1 MLACLHVIYCTKDP
15 AEGEILI
22 MQEEKAMTARV
33 NRNQST
39 NVRVAL
45 GQIRDI
51 SGGTTEYVTEVD
63 SVLDLM
69 VEVQL

>member
-1 MLACLHVIYCTKDP
+1 MFIYCTKDP

-33 NRNQST
+33 NTNQST
-39 NVRVAL
+39 NVGVAL
-45 GQIRDI
+45 GQIRNI
-51 SGGTTEYVTEVD
+51 SGGATEYIVTEVD
-63 SVLDLM
+63 SVLDWM

>member
-1 MLACLHVIYCTKDP
+1 
-15 AEGEILI
+15 